1 MILDTI
7 QHIDETILLS
17 VQRWGHSSLDLFWQ
31 FVTNKWNS
39 IPLYL
44 LIIFLL
50 FKNRSPKE
58 AFFYLICIALLIV
71 VSDQMANLFKNGFER
86 LRPCHLEALS
96 DRLRD
101 VGYRCGGRYGFYSA
115 HASNAFALVV
125 FVTSVIKFNRKYSV
139 ILLYTWAALLSFSRI
154 YLAAHYPSD
163 VLIGA
168 LFGSIIAL
176 VIYRLSI
183 LGSKFVLD

>member
-44 LIIFLL
+44 LIVFLL
-50 FKNRSPKE
+50 FKNQSPKE